1 MNRSSFIAII
11 IFAALWASGPCMAEE
26 GTLTLT
32 VKVKGALPN
41 TGQIFLSL
49 FASED
54 DYLKEPLKYKEIE
67 VDDSGEVHWSF
78 KDLQAGTYAV
88 SAIYDKNGN
97 GKLDTGFLKIPK
109 EPIGM
114 SNDAKGTFGPPSFK
128 KTSFPLDHSTEITVN
143 LTKVKD

>member
-1 MNRSSFIAII
+1 MNRSSFIAL
-11 IFAALWASGPCMAEE
+11 FVFSLLCTSVPCVADE
-26 GTLTLT
+26 GTLILT
-32 VKVKGALPN
+32 VKVKGALPD

-54 DYLKEPLKYKEIE
+54 DYLKEPLKYKEIK
-67 VDDSGEVHWSF
+67 VDDSGEVLWSF

-109 EPIGM
+109 EPIGI
-114 SNDAKGTFGPPSFK
+114 SSDAKGTFGPLFFK

-143 LTKVKD
+143 LTKV

>member
-1 MNRSSFIAII
+1 MNRSSFITLIV
-11 IFAALWASGPCMAEE
+11 FALLWASGPCMADE
-26 GTLTLT
+26 GTLILT

-54 DYLKEPLKYKEIE
+54 DYLKEPLKYKEIK
-67 VDDSGEVHWSF
+67 VDDSGEVLWSF

-128 KTSFPLDHSTEITVN
+128 KTSFPLKSSSEITIH
-143 LTKVKD
+143 LAKVKD